1 MLMSDLILD
10 GGLVDIILTS
20 LGLSSDVVI
29 IDDYTF
35 FYSLFAIVLALV
47 FVIYI
52 IVMIFRCVS
61 SIFKSCRL

>member
-52 IVMIFRCVS
+52 IVLIFRCVS
-61 SIFKSCRL
+61 SIFKSSRL

>member
-29 IDDYTF
+29 TDDYTF